1 MASRFVSRRSP
12 FHARVR
18 SRCPFIA
25 LALRPSFILFSAAT
39 AHTKASSTLLIL
51 CSFFFSLFLSFFFL
65 VVYRGNS
72 SDKYFASRLFNN
84 DGCATIRT
92 RWTGEAA
99 SSHVITVKFRWKKV
113 YIYSDKKY
121 RIRNSFSSVNS
132 DRCSRKTNGWWY
144 DEKVSWRDV
153 PLRSFRQSIQKFVRN
168 FNNKRAKLFQR
179 FSLCFYARR
188 SKMYSPPLSLRRVF
202 LSKWN

>member
-1 MASRFVSRRSP
+1 MHHRGGTWKIRVPTVRGEKSIKIHLVGASFGGPLPTPPLLFEINWHFQKTLARTASRFVSRRSP

-92 RWTGEAA
+92 R
-99 SSHVITVKFRWKKV
+99 
-113 YIYSDKKY
+113 
-121 RIRNSFSSVNS
+121 
-132 DRCSRKTNGWWY
+132 
-144 DEKVSWRDV
+144 
-153 PLRSFRQSIQKFVRN
+153 
-168 FNNKRAKLFQR
+168 
-179 FSLCFYARR
+179 
-188 SKMYSPPLSLRRVF
+188 
-202 LSKWN
+202 